1 MSFFDVSKKRLSWQR
16 LRLTVAG
23 RKRNMG
29 TVEPY
34 QYSCGCQYS
43 PLVMLST
50 RSISLSI
57 VDLTSEEMNHSV
69 ERKNG
74 SNSAKETTPS
84 SAIPKQQI
92 HHGTYKA
99 GPLLQNVSVKDFCDP
114 FGPYQ
119 IQDRISAVVKQWAK
133 VVPQSPP
140 SFLAKLLPS
149 RGYQYKTIQAMQS
162 RFKM

>member
-1 MSFFDVSKKRLSWQR
+1 
-16 LRLTVAG
+16 
-23 RKRNMG
+23 
-29 TVEPY
+29 
-34 QYSCGCQYS
+34 
-43 PLVMLST
+43 MLST
-50 RSISLSI
+50 RSISLPI
-57 VDLTSEEMNHSV
+57 VDLTSEEINNSA
-69 ERKNG
+69 EGKSG
-74 SNSAKETTPS
+74 SSTSNSAKETTSS
-84 SAIPKQQI
+84 SAIPKQ
-92 HHGTYKA
+92 HSLHGTYKA

-114 FGPYQ
+114 YGPYQ